1 MKGLAPLIFEVLNKD
16 GWAELL
22 SIEFI
27 YFADLELAVDSKD
40 DTIWRLAQSRGMVLL
55 TDNRN
60 DDDET
65 SLTAVMRQENT
76 LTSLPVVTVGN
87 SKRLVN
93 AEYRQM
99 AANRL
104 AEILFYLE
112 DYFGAGR
119 LFIP

>member
-40 DTIWRLAQSRGMVLL
+40 DTIWRLAQSRGMVIL

-65 SLTAVMRQENT
+65 SLTAVMRQET
-76 LTSLPVVTVGN
+76 L
-87 SKRLVN
+87 
-93 AEYRQM
+93 
-99 AANRL
+99 
-104 AEILFYLE
+104 
-112 DYFGAGR
+112 
-119 LFIP
+119 